1 MNLLILFL
9 IISTSNGYF
18 TGCPM
23 DGCETTLSGFVDL
36 NADKFNEHVEWQRT
50 DLLTISSRG
59 CISNEQTSL
68 ICAVDVGYV
77 SINAT
82 NGQILWSIPLDIE
95 EKTIAVSLPV
105 INYQGFLIIANST
118 RCTLINPQ
126 GAIVGIFNYI
136 PLLIPPLAGPFV
148 TNDGQIIVADSIS
161 FVGIEDSGIP
171 LGVQAFPPGLLRL
184 SRSMSLNSN
193 IDRWYLIAQRNST
206 LSQVIIAAETTGSI
220 VDRLRIA
227 WIYEYGIQTDSC
239 SRMEGPL
246 LSIDRK
252 WLFVVNITGILIV
265 ADDGDSARTEHIVIL
280 PNLCIND
287 MVYSETDST
296 LLLIDTH
303 TYNMIML
310 NVSTQNISYISLKDI
325 CQEEIIGQ
333 LSRMTIIQ
341 NYRVILL
348 VITTTRKAILLLI
361 DFNHRNLLARLD
373 LGYVPESTTLE
384 PLTQLAY
391 TAIDEK
397 QYLVTIAYKS
407 IGLIAVRLLTNNQ

>member
-1 MNLLILFL
+1 M
-9 IISTSNGYF
+9 ISTSSGYF

-36 NADKFNEHVEWQRT
+36 SVDKFNEHVEWQRT

-68 ICAVDVGYV
+68 ICAVDTGYV

-136 PLLIPPLAGPFV
+136 PRLIPPLAGPFV
-148 TNDGQIIVADSIS
+148 TDDGQIIVADSVS

-252 WLFVVNITGILIV
+252 WLFVVNITGILII

-310 NVSTQNISYISLKDI
+310 NVSTRNISYISLKDI

-341 NYRVILL
+341 NNRVILV
-348 VITTTRKAILLLI
+348 VITATHKAILLLI

-397 QYLVTIAYKS
+397 QYLVTIAHKT
-407 IGLIAVRLLTNNQ
+407 IGLIAVRLLTDNQ